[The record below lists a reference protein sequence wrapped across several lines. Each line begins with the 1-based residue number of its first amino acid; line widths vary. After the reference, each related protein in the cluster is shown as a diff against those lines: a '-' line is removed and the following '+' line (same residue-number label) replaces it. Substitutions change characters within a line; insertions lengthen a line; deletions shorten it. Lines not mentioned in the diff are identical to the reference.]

1 MITLDQYAGFWAGHE
16 DWNPACQREAKILLD
31 RVNALIADYE
41 ATGKKVAFNNFTKS
55 QISGAK
61 YGGFRTQDCPIG
73 APRSSHKLGMAVDII
88 DRDNALDDWI
98 TANPDV
104 LVTYDL
110 YREAPEKTKSWCHLS
125 TKAPKS
131 GKRTFLP

>member
-16 DWNPACQREAKILLD
+16 DWSPACQREAKILLD
-31 RVNALIADYE
+31 RVNALIAEYE
-41 ATGKKVAFNNFTKS
+41 AKGKKVAINSFTKS

-61 YGGFRTQDCPIG
+61 YGGFRTQDCPVG

-104 LVTYDL
+104 LVTHDL

>member
-31 RVNALIADYE
+31 RVNALIAEYE
-41 ATGKKVAFNNFTKS
+41 ATGKQVAINSFTKS

-61 YGGFRTQDCPIG
+61 YGGFRTQDCPVG
-73 APRSSHKLGMAVDII
+73 APRSSHKLAMAVDII

-98 TANPDV
+98 TDNPDV
-104 LVTYDL
+104 LVKHDL

>member
-1 MITLDQYAGFWAGHE
+1 MITLDQYAGFWSCNE
-16 DWNPACQREAKILLD
+16 DWSPDCHSEAKILLD
-31 RVNALIADYE
+31 RVNALIAEYE
-41 ATGKKVAFNNFTKS
+41 ATGKKVAINSFTKS

-61 YGGFRTQDCPIG
+61 YGGFRTQDCPVG

-104 LVTYDL
+104 LVTHDL